1 MRVYAGVDPLTGR
14 ELRLVES
21 AADEATAKRIMN
33 RLMAKVEGQEH
44 ARTRATLGRHLIRG
58 CGVHEVEEYP
68 PVPLRR
74 VAGK

>member
-21 AADEATAKRIMN
+21 AADEATAKRILN

-44 ARTRATLGRHLIRG
+44 ARTRATLGTTLDSWLR
-58 CGVHEVEEYP
+58 VHEEAYQKV
-68 PVPLRR
+68 VL
-74 VAGK
+74 KK